1 MRGQVTDG
9 NHRDHDNQNI
19 RRDDFHRVSADD
31 VAPVAESDEP
41 VVFL

>member
-19 RRDDFHRVSADD
+19 RCDDFHRVRTDN
-31 VAPVAESDEP
+31 VAPVAEGDEP
-41 VVFL
+41 VIFL